1 VKYPAKI
8 WNSLLRKAEQYLPV
22 RFDYTPPSARP
33 HPWQIRP
40 VWHKDKNQKYG
51 EWRGIVTAGC
61 VNGLPVYVRMK
72 FSEASSEAQLRIENN
87 ALLEGKPKPK
97 PTSIVK
103 VYLDETAEI
112 KFLWRNVGGL
122 GEDVGFERVP
132 EFFTRLGVQGRNT
145 NYAANSQQ
153 DVRLL
158 RACDIVLN
166 QPRVALTNEVTINAQ
181 TIASTLV
188 EITPGFTSPKD
199 LEPFLLGIPQ
209 FVPVKLADSFA
220 DIFFR
225 RYDDTPKDQ
234 LLIATVYLLSP
245 KLPIFDSNDLSN
257 WQCYFKYESHYNLVH
272 ATKQFERTKD
282 YAPFRIVVPLVAG
295 IAQNIVDNILA
306 TNNFYSQAV
315 TDFYRQKNLEGK
327 FHIV

>member
-1 VKYPAKI
+1 MKYTSRLWQK
-8 WNSLLRKAEQYLPV
+8 LLQKVEQYLPIK
-22 RFDYTPPSARP
+22 FDYTGAGSRP

-40 VWHKDKNQKYG
+40 VWHKDKNAKYG

-61 VNGLPVYVRMK
+61 VNGLPVYVNMK
-72 FSEASSEAQLRIENN
+72 FDEASDEAQLRIEAN
-87 ALLEGKPKPK
+87 ALAEKKPKPK
-97 PTSIVK
+97 PASIVK
-103 VYLDETAEI
+103 VYLDETAEL
-112 KFLWRNVGGL
+112 KFLWRDVGGV
-122 GEDVGFERVP
+122 GESAGFERVP
-132 EFFTRLGVQGRNT
+132 EFFKRLGVQGRNT
-145 NYAANSQQ
+145 NYAADTQQ

-166 QPRVALTNEVTINAQ
+166 QPRVALTNEVRIDAQ
-181 TIASTLV
+181 TISSTLV

-199 LEPFLLGIPQ
+199 LEPFLIGIPK
-209 FVPVKLADSFA
+209 FVPVKLADAFA

-225 RYDDTPKDQ
+225 RYDDAPKDQ

-257 WQCYFKYESHYNLVH
+257 WQCYFSYQCHYNLVH

-282 YAPFRIVVPLVAG
+282 FVPLRVVVPLVAG

-306 TNNFYSQAV
+306 TNNFFSQAV
-315 TDFYRQKNLEGK
+315 MDFYKQKNLEGK
-327 FHIV
+327 FYVI